1 MAYKSVE
8 TFLSHQSHLSSKT
21 LKKKAFLLSHLETF
35 GEIYTQRDL
44 SDFVVYLKG
53 KNLSDSTIRSIL
65 REVKA
70 YLEFIGIHLDFKPFM
85 KTLRVY
91 RRAKP
96 FSDEELKKFFSA
108 LRNYHP
114 IYYVFSLVLL
124 HSGIRVS
131 EALALTS
138 EDFEVKVFRKH
149 TEDFQDYVEKEV
161 LFVNVKR
168 GKFGKPYRAGM
179 VLLDDKEKDLL
190 KRFIASRK
198 GKPLWAY
205 VLKYPKSSKEKVLT
219 THSVHKFY
227 ERLSKELGFE
237 IYPHRFRYTYASMLL
252 AKGFSTALVQSWLGH
267 ESPNTTLLSYA
278 RAMEEVEL
286 ERWV

>member
-1 MAYKSVE
+1 MIE
-8 TFLSHQSHLSSKT
+8 TYLSRLGHLSPKT
-21 LKKKAFLLSHLETF
+21 LETKRHLLSYLEAF
-35 GEIYTQRDL
+35 GDIYTQRDI
-44 SDFVVYLKG
+44 SEFIKFLKDKG
-53 KNLSDSTIRSIL
+53 LKDSTIRKVLTEAS
-65 REVKA
+65 A
-70 YLEFIGIHLDFKPFM
+70 YLEYLGRPLDFSPYM

-108 LRNYHP
+108 LKNYHP

-161 LFVNVKR
+161 LFVNVRR

-179 VLLDDKEKDLL
+179 VLLEEKEKDLL

-205 VLKYPKSSKEKVLT
+205 TLRYPKSVKEKVLT

-286 ERWV
+286 ERWIG